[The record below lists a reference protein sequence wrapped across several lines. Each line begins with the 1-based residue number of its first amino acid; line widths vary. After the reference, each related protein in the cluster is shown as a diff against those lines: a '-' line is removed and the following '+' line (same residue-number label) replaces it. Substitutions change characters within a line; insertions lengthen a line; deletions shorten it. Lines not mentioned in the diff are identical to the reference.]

1 MIIDAHAHLGDV
13 LWPDGGRVIGGKGLT
28 SSFFLDPI
36 SLDEALVFRE
46 PKTFGSLLQR
56 LLVKRIT
63 RAEQA
68 RSACASL
75 ENMVA
80 SMDKNAVSHC
90 VCLPVA
96 PYVFFEDIVP
106 SAAETP
112 GLLPFTTVCFHLDDK
127 MEKVL
132 KEDAQAGA
140 AGVKL
145 HSILQNTSY
154 TDPVTYSA
162 LEVIQ
167 SLGLPV
173 LFHCGVWAYHL
184 PKDPARDTPHLGQ
197 VSYAKKMVADFPELR
212 FIAGHAG
219 LFDVREVIRELAGF
233 KNVVVDTSF
242 QPPET
247 IRDLVAAFGPDRVLF
262 GSDWPFGNQAPCI
275 KSVNLACKNDKPL
288 ANRIFHDNAAELF
301 GITNRT

>member
-13 LWPDGGRVIGGKGLT
+13 LWPDGGRVIRRKGLS

-46 PKTFGSLLQR
+46 PKLFGRFLRR
-56 LLVKRIT
+56 LLAGRIT

-75 ENMVA
+75 ENMMA
-80 SMDKNAVSHC
+80 SMDKNGVSHC
-90 VCLPVA
+90 VCLPVS
-96 PYVFFEDIVP
+96 PCVVFEDI
-106 SAAETP
+106 AAPAGETSR
-112 GLLPFTTVCFHLDDK
+112 LLPFTTLRLDLADK
-127 MEKVL
+127 MEEAAKR
-132 KEDAQAGA
+132 DAQAGA
-140 AGVKL
+140 VGVKL
-145 HSILQNTSY
+145 HAILQNTSY

-173 LFHCGVWAYHL
+173 LFHCGEWAYYL
-184 PKDPARDTPHLGQ
+184 PRDPRRDTPHLGQ
-197 VSYAKKMVADFPELR
+197 ISYAKKMVADFPKLR

-219 LFDVREVIRELAGF
+219 LFEVREAIRELAGC
-233 KNVVVDTSF
+233 KNVAVDTSF

-247 IRDLVAAFGPDRVLF
+247 IRDLAAAFGPDRVLF
-262 GSDWPFGNQAPCI
+262 GSDWPFGNQGPSI
-275 KSVNLACKNDKPL
+275 KSVKLACRNDKPL
-288 ANRIFHDNAAELF
+288 ANRILYDNAAELF
-301 GITNRT
+301 GLR